1 MQKYSLTQKIAAET
15 IGTSLLLA
23 TIVGSGIMASSL
35 SQGNN
40 AIALLGNTIPTGCM
54 LVVLIFIFGP
64 VSGAHFNPAVTFCFW
79 LQRQVSDRDALIYIV
94 VQITA
99 AIAGTMLAHVMF
111 GMPEL
116 LMTST
121 KARDG
126 FGQLLGEFVASFGLV
141 ATILGCIQQRK
152 EALPFAVGL
161 FICAAY
167 WFTSSTSFA
176 NPAVTIG
183 RTMTNSFS
191 GIQSTDALGFIG
203 AQLVGA
209 IAATCICK
217 WLYAPSRGD

>member
-64 VSGAHFNPAVTFCFW
+64 VSGAHFNPAVTLCFW

-116 LMTST
+116 LMAST

-141 ATILGCIQQRK
+141 ATILGCIQLRR

>member
-15 IGTSLLLA
+15 IGTILLLA

-116 LMTST
+116 LVAST

-141 ATILGCIQQRK
+141 ATILGCIQLRK

-217 WLYAPSRGD
+217 WLYTPSRRD

>member
-64 VSGAHFNPAVTFCFW
+64 VSGAHFNPAVTLCFW

-141 ATILGCIQQRK
+141 ATILGCIQLRR